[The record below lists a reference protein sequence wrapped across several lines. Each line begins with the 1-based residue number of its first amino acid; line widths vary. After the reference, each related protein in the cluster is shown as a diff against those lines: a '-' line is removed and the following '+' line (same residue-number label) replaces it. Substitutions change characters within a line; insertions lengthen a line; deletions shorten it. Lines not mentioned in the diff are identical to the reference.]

1 MDEDKSGRHAK
12 IAVICCCVVIMLS
25 MFISM
30 WRHGA
35 GNLGFGSFFIAVVL
49 GVIAATA
56 GFFAARTLDL

>member
-12 IAVICCCVVIMLS
+12 IAVICCCMVIMLS

-30 WRHGA
+30 WRNRA
-35 GNLGFGSFFIAVVL
+35 GYLGFGSFVIAVVL

-56 GFFAARTLDL
+56 GFSRPRR

>member
-30 WRHGA
+30 MRHGA
-35 GNLGFGSFFIAVVL
+35 GNLGIGSFLIAILMGVL
-49 GVIAATA
+49 AAAA
-56 GFFAARTLDL
+56 GFGAARMLDL